1 MSLGESRTS
10 SRGEPRSRSREGA
23 RTPAD
28 QNEQQDFDTLL
39 EGLRSDVMGHIDT
52 TVKQAAEAL
61 TKNFTT
67 VAKALDSK
75 NEKRFS
81 TVENSIADV
90 EARQTALTDELEVT
104 KGVVRKLQ
112 QTLDAQEQAV
122 PIRDPINTSS
132 RPFDGPIDVT
142 ILKLETKEMA
152 TKIEVQKLV
161 DALFKTA
168 NIENDKYKITGDE
181 LDNRFI
187 LRFSGAAGL
196 AATRVNLARKTL
208 RDESGKWLELS
219 VETPSGSK
227 TRAFINPDKNPKM
240 VKTERD
246 TKRLGGILK
255 DSYPNIKWHLNTYDG
270 EISKVWTPMVKVEA
284 QPGDTES
291 ILRWNLAALAE
302 TDIDKREV
310 VGKFSQSARNRA
322 QVQWGL

>member
-1 MSLGESRTS
+1 ME
-10 SRGEPRSRSREGA
+10 
-23 RTPAD
+23 
-28 QNEQQDFDTLL
+28 
-39 EGLRSDVMGHIDT
+39 MG
-52 TVKQAAEAL
+52 KL
-61 TKNFTT
+61 Y
-67 VAKALDSK
+67 
-75 NEKRFS
+75 
-81 TVENSIADV
+81 
-90 EARQTALTDELEVT
+90 DEL
-104 KGVVRKLQ
+104 
-112 QTLDAQEQAV
+112 
-122 PIRDPINTSS
+122 
-132 RPFDGPIDVT
+132 
-142 ILKLETKEMA
+142 
-152 TKIEVQKLV
+152 
-161 DALFKTA
+161 FKKA
-168 NIENDKYKITGDE
+168 NIENDKYKITGDD

-302 TDIDKREV
+302 TDIDKREI

-322 QVQWGL
+322 QVQWGLPRNSNTVGSRSNQDDLAYDVELPGSSTSSPVSASIQSRFCPWCVQEG